1 MEELCTNEIIK
12 NSEFEFRF
20 FIILQKRK
28 NELEGDNLDCLN
40 GLEFKFLYCLK
51 HWKKK
56 DMKKVIKTLKGF
68 MFLKQLDKRGNRMNE

>member
-40 GLEFKFLYCLK
+40 GLEFKFYILS
-51 HWKKK
+51 
-56 DMKKVIKTLKGF
+56 KTLEKEEYEKSYEKGVF
-68 MFLKQLDKRGNRMNE
+68 